1 MGNKKEIQTMAEKMT
16 AVWLIIL
23 TLIVCSAV
31 PGILIYVTTI
41 PTANFLTGFLMSD
54 SAAHVIAVRQ

>member
-1 MGNKKEIQTMAEKMT
+1 MVEKMT

-31 PGILIYVTTI
+31 PGILIYVTMI
-41 PTANFLTGFLMSD
+41 PAAELLAGLQMTDTV
-54 SAAHVIAVRQ
+54 AHVIALRQ

>member
-1 MGNKKEIQTMAEKMT
+1 MVEKMT

-23 TLIVCSAV
+23 TLIVCAAV

-41 PTANFLTGFLMSD
+41 PAAKVLAGFQMAD
-54 SAAHVIAVRQ
+54 TVAHVIAITQ

>member
-1 MGNKKEIQTMAEKMT
+1 MVEKTT

-23 TLIVCSAV
+23 TLIVCAAV

-41 PTANFLTGFLMSD
+41 PAAKMLSGFQMAN
-54 SAAHVIAVRQ
+54 AVAHVIALQQ